1 MALVTARQTVVDNRP
16 VSMRLHGYAGD
27 PFAVNVILSVAGQP
41 PAQDLTDWVWTAQ
54 VRLPHA
60 IVAFQTRGRPDGVE
74 LSMGGADTD
83 RVAEAGR
90 ACRFVLHGRSPL
102 SSEGYT
108 LIDGHM
114 RAWPRMKAPPAPPQQ
129 GRRVYV

>member
-1 MALVTARQTVVDNRP
+1 MSTITARQREVDNRP
-16 VSMRLHGYAGD
+16 ASMRFHAYAGD
-27 PFAVNVILSVAGQP
+27 PFAVNVILSVDGAP
-41 PAQDLTDWVWTAQ
+41 PAQDLTNWVWTAQ
-54 VRLPHA
+54 VRLPHTV
-60 IVAFQTRGRPDGVE
+60 VAFQTRGRVDGVE

-83 RVAEAGR
+83 RIAEAGR

-114 RAWPRMKAPPAPPQQ
+114 RAWPRMKAPPAPPQT
-129 GRRVYV
+129 GRVAV